1 MNKNV
6 VNMEDEI
13 FRFSRFTDLMKV
25 LTGMRI
31 DFSAFCSSSACCIEI
46 RVSQGT
52 VCLMFNPSEDLE
64 AIYNVVYPRYSVLWT
79 RDLELEV
86 SSPGINRNIK
96 DIGEFK
102 IFLGKTVRVYVQ
114 SKSSYVVGK
123 IEKADDDYL
132 YLSSYLIEDTKEE
145 GEEISIEYSDI
156 SKAKLDYVTEAKGK

>member
-1 MNKNV
+1 MLTT
-6 VNMEDEI
+6 DA
-13 FRFSRFTDLMKV
+13 FSSMLFLDLAS
-25 LTGMRI
+25 L
-31 DFSAFCSSSACCIEI
+31 IEPMGYKLVEAS
-46 RVSQGT
+46 RSEHKGT
-52 VCLMFNPSEDLE
+52 VSLRMLCYKGGDGITTEDLE

-123 IEKADDDYL
+123 IEKADDDNL

>member
-1 MNKNV
+1 MLTT
-6 VNMEDEI
+6 DA
-13 FRFSRFTDLMKV
+13 FSSMLFLDLAS
-25 LTGMRI
+25 L
-31 DFSAFCSSSACCIEI
+31 IEPMGYKLVEAS
-46 RVSQGT
+46 RSEHKGT
-52 VCLMFNPSEDLE
+52 VSLRMLCYKGGDGITTEDLE
-64 AIYNVVYPRYSVLWT
+64 AIYNVVYPRYSILWT

-132 YLSSYLIEDTKEE
+132 YLSSYLVEDTKEE
-145 GEEISIEYSDI
+145 GEEIRIEYSDI
-156 SKAKLDYVTEAKGK
+156 SKAKLDYMTEAKEK

>member
-1 MNKNV
+1 MLTT
-6 VNMEDEI
+6 DA
-13 FRFSRFTDLMKV
+13 FSSMLFLDLAS
-25 LTGMRI
+25 L
-31 DFSAFCSSSACCIEI
+31 IEPMGYKLVEAS
-46 RVSQGT
+46 RSEHKGT
-52 VCLMFNPSEDLE
+52 VSLRMLCYKGGDGITTEDLE
-64 AIYNVVYPRYSVLWT
+64 AIYNVVYPRYRVLWT

-86 SSPGINRNIK
+86 SSPGINMNIK

-102 IFLGKTVRVYVQ
+102 IFLGKTVRVYAQ

-145 GEEISIEYSDI
+145 GEEIRIEYSDI

>member
-1 MNKNV
+1 MLTT
-6 VNMEDEI
+6 DA
-13 FRFSRFTDLMKV
+13 FSSMLFLDLAS
-25 LTGMRI
+25 L
-31 DFSAFCSSSACCIEI
+31 IEPMGYKLVEAS
-46 RVSQGT
+46 RSEHKGT
-52 VCLMFNPSEDLE
+52 VSLRMLCYKGGDGITTEDLE

-132 YLSSYLIEDTKEE
+132 YLSSYLVEDTKEE
-145 GEEISIEYSDI
+145 GEEIRIEYSDI

>member
-1 MNKNV
+1 MLTT
-6 VNMEDEI
+6 DA
-13 FRFSRFTDLMKV
+13 FSSMLFLDLAS
-25 LTGMRI
+25 L
-31 DFSAFCSSSACCIEI
+31 IEPMGYKLVEAS
-46 RVSQGT
+46 RSEHKGT
-52 VCLMFNPSEDLE
+52 VSLRMLCYKGGDGITTEDLE

-102 IFLGKTVRVYVQ
+102 IFLGKTVRVYAQ

-132 YLSSYLIEDTKEE
+132 YLSSYLIEDTREE
-145 GEEISIEYSDI
+145 GEEIRIEYSDI

>member
-1 MNKNV
+1 MLTT
-6 VNMEDEI
+6 DA
-13 FRFSRFTDLMKV
+13 FSSMLFLDLAS
-25 LTGMRI
+25 L
-31 DFSAFCSSSACCIEI
+31 IEPMGYKLVEAS
-46 RVSQGT
+46 RSEHKGT
-52 VCLMFNPSEDLE
+52 VSLRMLCYKGGDGITTEDLE

-132 YLSSYLIEDTKEE
+132 YLSSYLIEDTKEV
-145 GEEISIEYSDI
+145 GEEIRIEYSDI

>member
-1 MNKNV
+1 MLTT
-6 VNMEDEI
+6 DA
-13 FRFSRFTDLMKV
+13 FSSMLFLDLAS
-25 LTGMRI
+25 L
-31 DFSAFCSSSACCIEI
+31 IEPMGYKLVEAS
-46 RVSQGT
+46 RSEHKGT
-52 VCLMFNPSEDLE
+52 VSLRMLCYKGGDGITTEDLE

-102 IFLGKTVRVYVQ
+102 IFLGKTVRVYAQ

-123 IEKADDDYL
+123 IEKADDDNL

>member
-1 MNKNV
+1 MLTT
-6 VNMEDEI
+6 DA
-13 FRFSRFTDLMKV
+13 FSSMLFLDLAS
-25 LTGMRI
+25 L
-31 DFSAFCSSSACCIEI
+31 IEPMGYKLVEAS
-46 RVSQGT
+46 RSEHKGT
-52 VCLMFNPSEDLE
+52 VSLRMLCYKGGDGITTEDLE

-102 IFLGKTVRVYVQ
+102 IFLGKTVRVYTQ

-145 GEEISIEYSDI
+145 GEEIRIEYSDI

>member
-1 MNKNV
+1 MLTT
-6 VNMEDEI
+6 DA
-13 FRFSRFTDLMKV
+13 FSSMLFLDLAS
-25 LTGMRI
+25 L
-31 DFSAFCSSSACCIEI
+31 IEPMGYKLVEAN
-46 RVSQGT
+46 RSEHKGT
-52 VCLMFNPSEDLE
+52 VSLRMLCYKGGDGITTEDLE

-102 IFLGKTVRVYVQ
+102 IFLGKTVRVYMQ
-114 SKSSYVVGK
+114 SKSSYVVGT

-145 GEEISIEYSDI
+145 GEEIKIEYSDI

>member
-1 MNKNV
+1 MLTT
-6 VNMEDEI
+6 DA
-13 FRFSRFTDLMKV
+13 FSSMLFLDLAS
-25 LTGMRI
+25 L
-31 DFSAFCSSSACCIEI
+31 IEPMGYKLVEAS
-46 RVSQGT
+46 RSEHKGT
-52 VCLMFNPSEDLE
+52 VSLRMLCYKGGDGITTEDLE

-102 IFLGKTVRVYVQ
+102 IFLGKTVRVYAQ

-132 YLSSYLIEDTKEE
+132 YLSSYLIEDTKEA
-145 GEEISIEYSDI
+145 GEEIRIEYSDI

>member
-1 MNKNV
+1 MLTT
-6 VNMEDEI
+6 DA
-13 FRFSRFTDLMKV
+13 FSSMLFLDLAS
-25 LTGMRI
+25 L
-31 DFSAFCSSSACCIEI
+31 IEPMGYKLVEAS
-46 RVSQGT
+46 RSEHKGT
-52 VCLMFNPSEDLE
+52 VSLRMLCYKGGDGITTEDLE

-102 IFLGKTVRVYVQ
+102 IFLGKTVRVYAQ

-145 GEEISIEYSDI
+145 GEEIRIEYSDI
-156 SKAKLDYVTEAKGK
+156 SKAKFDYVTEAKGK

>member
-1 MNKNV
+1 MLTT
-6 VNMEDEI
+6 DA
-13 FRFSRFTDLMKV
+13 FSSMLFLDLAS
-25 LTGMRI
+25 L
-31 DFSAFCSSSACCIEI
+31 IEPMGYKLVEAS
-46 RVSQGT
+46 RSEHKGT
-52 VCLMFNPSEDLE
+52 VSLRMLCYKGGDGITTEDLE
-64 AIYNVVYPRYSVLWT
+64 AIYNVVYPRYSILWT

-123 IEKADDDYL
+123 IEKADDDNL

-145 GEEISIEYSDI
+145 GEEIRIEYSDI

>member
-64 AIYNVVYPRYSVLWT
+64 AITCYTTKTSEVKVDSV
-79 RDLELEV
+79 DLYHSRGMLFIRGYKKGSEV
-86 SSPGINRNIK
+86 CLLINKTKRV
-96 DIGEFK
+96 
-102 IFLGKTVRVYVQ
+102 KTV
-114 SKSSYVVGK
+114 
-123 IEKADDDYL
+123 
-132 YLSSYLIEDTKEE
+132 
-145 GEEISIEYSDI
+145 
-156 SKAKLDYVTEAKGK
+156 

>member
-1 MNKNV
+1 MLFLDLASLIEPMGYKLV
-6 VNMEDEI
+6 EA
-13 FRFSRFTDLMKV
+13 SRSEHK
-25 LTGMRI
+25 
-31 DFSAFCSSSACCIEI
+31 
-46 RVSQGT
+46 GT
-52 VCLMFNPSEDLE
+52 VSLRMLCYKGGDGITTEDLE

-123 IEKADDDYL
+123 IEKADDDNL

-145 GEEISIEYSDI
+145 GEEIRIEYSDI

>member
-1 MNKNV
+1 MLTT
-6 VNMEDEI
+6 DA
-13 FRFSRFTDLMKV
+13 FSSMLFLDLAS
-25 LTGMRI
+25 L
-31 DFSAFCSSSACCIEI
+31 IEPMGYKLVEAS
-46 RVSQGT
+46 RSEHKGT
-52 VCLMFNPSEDLE
+52 VSLRMLCYKGGDGITTEDLE

-102 IFLGKTVRVYVQ
+102 IFLGKTVRVYAQ

-145 GEEISIEYSDI
+145 
-156 SKAKLDYVTEAKGK
+156 

>member
-1 MNKNV
+1 MLTT
-6 VNMEDEI
+6 DA
-13 FRFSRFTDLMKV
+13 FSSMLFLDLAS
-25 LTGMRI
+25 L
-31 DFSAFCSSSACCIEI
+31 IEPMGYKLVEAS
-46 RVSQGT
+46 RSEHKGT
-52 VCLMFNPSEDLE
+52 VSLRMLCYKGGDGITTEDLE

-145 GEEISIEYSDI
+145 GEEIRIEYSDI

>member
-1 MNKNV
+1 MLTT
-6 VNMEDEI
+6 DA
-13 FRFSRFTDLMKV
+13 FSSMLFLDLAS
-25 LTGMRI
+25 L
-31 DFSAFCSSSACCIEI
+31 IEPMGYKLVEAS
-46 RVSQGT
+46 RSEHKGT
-52 VCLMFNPSEDLE
+52 VSLRMLCYKGGDGITTEDLE

-102 IFLGKTVRVYVQ
+102 IFLGKTVRVYAQ

-145 GEEISIEYSDI
+145 GEEIRIEYSDI

>member
-1 MNKNV
+1 MLTT
-6 VNMEDEI
+6 DA
-13 FRFSRFTDLMKV
+13 FSSMLFLDLAS
-25 LTGMRI
+25 L
-31 DFSAFCSSSACCIEI
+31 IEPMGYKLVEAS
-46 RVSQGT
+46 RSEHKGT
-52 VCLMFNPSEDLE
+52 VSLRMLCYKGGDGITTEDLE
-64 AIYNVVYPRYSVLWT
+64 AIYNVVYPRYSILWT

-132 YLSSYLIEDTKEE
+132 YLSSYLVEDTKEE
-145 GEEISIEYSDI
+145 GEEIRIEYSDI

>member
-1 MNKNV
+1 MLFLDLASLIEPMGYKLV
-6 VNMEDEI
+6 EA
-13 FRFSRFTDLMKV
+13 SRSEHK
-25 LTGMRI
+25 
-31 DFSAFCSSSACCIEI
+31 
-46 RVSQGT
+46 GT
-52 VCLMFNPSEDLE
+52 VSLRMLCYKGGDGITTEDLE
-64 AIYNVVYPRYSVLWT
+64 AIYSVVYPRYSVLWT

-102 IFLGKTVRVYVQ
+102 IFLGKTVRVYAQ

-145 GEEISIEYSDI
+145 GEEIRIEYSDI

>member
-1 MNKNV
+1 MLTT
-6 VNMEDEI
+6 DA
-13 FRFSRFTDLMKV
+13 FSSMLFLDLAS
-25 LTGMRI
+25 L
-31 DFSAFCSSSACCIEI
+31 IEPMGYKLVEAS
-46 RVSQGT
+46 RSEHKGT
-52 VCLMFNPSEDLE
+52 VSLRMLCYKGGDGITTEDLE

-114 SKSSYVVGK
+114 SKSSYVVGT

-145 GEEISIEYSDI
+145 GEEIKIEYSDI

>member
-1 MNKNV
+1 MLFLDLASLIEPMGYKLV
-6 VNMEDEI
+6 EA
-13 FRFSRFTDLMKV
+13 SRSEHK
-25 LTGMRI
+25 
-31 DFSAFCSSSACCIEI
+31 
-46 RVSQGT
+46 GT
-52 VCLMFNPSEDLE
+52 VSLRMLCYKGGDGITTEDLE

-102 IFLGKTVRVYVQ
+102 IFLGKTVRVYAQ

-123 IEKADDDYL
+123 IEKADDDNL
-132 YLSSYLIEDTKEE
+132 YLSSYLIEDTREE
-145 GEEISIEYSDI
+145 GEEIRIEYSDI

>member
-1 MNKNV
+1 MLTT
-6 VNMEDEI
+6 DA
-13 FRFSRFTDLMKV
+13 FSSMLFLDLAS
-25 LTGMRI
+25 L
-31 DFSAFCSSSACCIEI
+31 IEPMGYKLVEAS
-46 RVSQGT
+46 RSEHKGT
-52 VCLMFNPSEDLE
+52 VSLRMLCYKGGDGITTEDLE

-102 IFLGKTVRVYVQ
+102 IFLGKTVRVYDQ

-145 GEEISIEYSDI
+145 GEEIRIEYSDI

>member
-1 MNKNV
+1 MLTT
-6 VNMEDEI
+6 DA
-13 FRFSRFTDLMKV
+13 FSSMLFLDLAS
-25 LTGMRI
+25 L
-31 DFSAFCSSSACCIEI
+31 IEPMGYKLVEAS
-46 RVSQGT
+46 RSEHKGT
-52 VCLMFNPSEDLE
+52 VSLRMLCYKGGDGITTEDLE

-123 IEKADDDYL
+123 
-132 YLSSYLIEDTKEE
+132 KEE
-145 GEEISIEYSDI
+145 GEEIRIEYSDI

>member
-1 MNKNV
+1 MLTT
-6 VNMEDEI
+6 DA
-13 FRFSRFTDLMKV
+13 FSSMLFLDLAS
-25 LTGMRI
+25 L
-31 DFSAFCSSSACCIEI
+31 IEPMGYKLVEAS
-46 RVSQGT
+46 RSEHKGT
-52 VCLMFNPSEDLE
+52 VSLRMLCYKGGDGINTEDLE

-102 IFLGKTVRVYVQ
+102 IFLGKTVRVYAQ

-145 GEEISIEYSDI
+145 GEEIRIEYSDI

>member
-1 MNKNV
+1 MLTT
-6 VNMEDEI
+6 DA
-13 FRFSRFTDLMKV
+13 FSSMLFLDLAS
-25 LTGMRI
+25 L
-31 DFSAFCSSSACCIEI
+31 IEPMGYKLVEAS
-46 RVSQGT
+46 RSEHKGT
-52 VCLMFNPSEDLE
+52 VSLRMLCYKGGDGITTEDLE
-64 AIYNVVYPRYSVLWT
+64 AIYNVVYPRYSILWT

-145 GEEISIEYSDI
+145 GEEIRIEYSDI

>member
-1 MNKNV
+1 MLFLDLASLIEPMGYKLV
-6 VNMEDEI
+6 EA
-13 FRFSRFTDLMKV
+13 SRSEHK
-25 LTGMRI
+25 
-31 DFSAFCSSSACCIEI
+31 
-46 RVSQGT
+46 GT
-52 VCLMFNPSEDLE
+52 VSLRMLCYKGGDGITTEDLE

-102 IFLGKTVRVYVQ
+102 IFLGKTVRVYAQ

-123 IEKADDDYL
+123 IEKADDDNL

-145 GEEISIEYSDI
+145 GEEIRIEYSDI

>member
-1 MNKNV
+1 MLTT
-6 VNMEDEI
+6 DA
-13 FRFSRFTDLMKV
+13 FSSMLFLDLAS
-25 LTGMRI
+25 L
-31 DFSAFCSSSACCIEI
+31 IEPMGYKLVEAS
-46 RVSQGT
+46 RSEHKGT
-52 VCLMFNPSEDLE
+52 VSLRMLCYKGGDGITTEDLE

-102 IFLGKTVRVYVQ
+102 IFLGKTVRVYAQ

-132 YLSSYLIEDTKEE
+132 YLSSYLIEDTKED
-145 GEEISIEYSDI
+145 GEEIRIEYSDI

>member
-1 MNKNV
+1 MGYKLV
-6 VNMEDEI
+6 EA
-13 FRFSRFTDLMKV
+13 SRSEHK
-25 LTGMRI
+25 
-31 DFSAFCSSSACCIEI
+31 
-46 RVSQGT
+46 GT
-52 VCLMFNPSEDLE
+52 VSLRMLCYKGGDGITTEDLE

-145 GEEISIEYSDI
+145 GEEIRIEYSDI

>member
-1 MNKNV
+1 MLFLDLASLIEPMGYKLV
-6 VNMEDEI
+6 EA
-13 FRFSRFTDLMKV
+13 SRSEHK
-25 LTGMRI
+25 
-31 DFSAFCSSSACCIEI
+31 
-46 RVSQGT
+46 GT
-52 VCLMFNPSEDLE
+52 VSLRMLCYKGGDGITTEDLE

-102 IFLGKTVRVYVQ
+102 IFLGKTVRVYAQ

-132 YLSSYLIEDTKEE
+132 YLSSYLIEDTKED
-145 GEEISIEYSDI
+145 GEEIRIEYSDI

>member
-1 MNKNV
+1 MLFLDLASLIEPMGYKLV
-6 VNMEDEI
+6 EA
-13 FRFSRFTDLMKV
+13 SRSEHK
-25 LTGMRI
+25 
-31 DFSAFCSSSACCIEI
+31 
-46 RVSQGT
+46 GT
-52 VCLMFNPSEDLE
+52 VSLRMLCYKGGDGITTEDLE

-102 IFLGKTVRVYVQ
+102 IFLGKTVRVYAQ

-145 GEEISIEYSDI
+145 GEEIRIEYSDI

>member
-1 MNKNV
+1 MLTT
-6 VNMEDEI
+6 DA
-13 FRFSRFTDLMKV
+13 FSSMLFLDLAS
-25 LTGMRI
+25 L
-31 DFSAFCSSSACCIEI
+31 IEPMGYKLVEAS
-46 RVSQGT
+46 RSEHKGT
-52 VCLMFNPSEDLE
+52 VSLRMLCYKGGDGITTEDLE

-114 SKSSYVVGK
+114 SKFSYVVGK
-123 IEKADDDYL
+123 IEKADDDNL

-145 GEEISIEYSDI
+145 GEEIRIEYSDI
-156 SKAKLDYVTEAKGK
+156 SKAKLDYMTEAKEK

>member
-1 MNKNV
+1 MLTT
-6 VNMEDEI
+6 DA
-13 FRFSRFTDLMKV
+13 FSSMLFLDLAS
-25 LTGMRI
+25 L
-31 DFSAFCSSSACCIEI
+31 IEPMGYKLVEAS
-46 RVSQGT
+46 RSEHKGT
-52 VCLMFNPSEDLE
+52 VSLRMLCYKGGDGINTEDLE

-102 IFLGKTVRVYVQ
+102 IFLGKTVRVYTQ

-145 GEEISIEYSDI
+145 GEEIRIEYSDI

>member
-1 MNKNV
+1 MLFLDLASLIEPMGYKLV
-6 VNMEDEI
+6 EA
-13 FRFSRFTDLMKV
+13 SRSEHK
-25 LTGMRI
+25 
-31 DFSAFCSSSACCIEI
+31 
-46 RVSQGT
+46 GT
-52 VCLMFNPSEDLE
+52 VSLRMLCYKGGDGITTEDLE

-102 IFLGKTVRVYVQ
+102 IFLGKTVRVYTQ

-145 GEEISIEYSDI
+145 GEEIRIEYSDI

>member
-1 MNKNV
+1 MLTT
-6 VNMEDEI
+6 DA
-13 FRFSRFTDLMKV
+13 FSSMLFLDLAS
-25 LTGMRI
+25 L
-31 DFSAFCSSSACCIEI
+31 IEPMGYKLVEAS
-46 RVSQGT
+46 RSEHKGT
-52 VCLMFNPSEDLE
+52 VSLRMLCYKGGDGITTEDLE

-123 IEKADDDYL
+123 IEKADDDNL

-145 GEEISIEYSDI
+145 GEEIRIEYSDI

>member
-1 MNKNV
+1 MLTTNA
-6 VNMEDEI
+6 
-13 FRFSRFTDLMKV
+13 FSSMLFLDLAS
-25 LTGMRI
+25 L
-31 DFSAFCSSSACCIEI
+31 IEPMGYKLVEAS
-46 RVSQGT
+46 RSEHKGT
-52 VCLMFNPSEDLE
+52 VSLRMLCYKGGDGITTEDLE

-123 IEKADDDYL
+123 IEKADDDNL

-145 GEEISIEYSDI
+145 GEEIRIEYSDI

>member
-1 MNKNV
+1 MLTT
-6 VNMEDEI
+6 DA
-13 FRFSRFTDLMKV
+13 FSSMLFLDLAS
-25 LTGMRI
+25 L
-31 DFSAFCSSSACCIEI
+31 IEPMGYKLVEAS
-46 RVSQGT
+46 RSEHKGT
-52 VCLMFNPSEDLE
+52 VSLRMLCYKEGDGITTEDLE

-102 IFLGKTVRVYVQ
+102 IFLGKTVRVYAQ

-145 GEEISIEYSDI
+145 GEEIRIEYSDI